1 MPQLIVKDNEGNDY
15 IVKEPNRFRQHLF
28 DFHTLNGEAD
38 LSLHEENGHYFTVT
52 KKLIDE
58 VKNFISKN
66 KKRN

>member
-1 MPQLIVKDNEGNDY
+1 MKQLIIKDNKGKSYFVNDPY
-15 IVKEPNRFRQHLF
+15 RFIQHLF

-58 VKNFISKN
+58 VNNFISKN